1 MRNITCILLLL
12 LSIVSCSKNDNEIQQ
27 TPTESMYYPSN
38 TSASWETKSLSSLG
52 WNQNAVQP
60 LKDYLNQK
68 GTKSFMIIVNGRI
81 VMEEYFNGHT
91 ATATWE
97 WNSAGKTLVA
107 STVGIA
113 QQENLLNINN
123 KVSDYLG
130 TEWTSMPLNKENLIT
145 VKHLLTMTAGNDD
158 TKQYVIKSNLTYI
171 ADAGTRWA
179 YSNIFQKLTDVVNKA
194 SNKPFETYFNE
205 KLKSKIGMEGFWN
218 FGTIF
223 TIYHS
228 NTKSMAR
235 FGLLALNKGKWNNE
249 QIINESYFNESVST
263 SQSINPSYGYL
274 WWLNGKTSF
283 MIPNEQTVYQDFL
296 VPNAP
301 ADMYA
306 AMGAKDQRIYV
317 IPSKKMAVIRM
328 GDASDPV
335 NPNFAV
341 SGFDNNTED
350 LLAEHLTTVQVFN
363 EELGARLALQIL
375 YRIKY
380 PNTPH
385 EITYLGTNVLY
396 RDSTGD

>member
-1 MRNITCILLLL
+1 MKIMRNITCVLLLL

-68 GTKSFMIIVNGRI
+68 GTKSFMILVNGRI

-341 SGFDNNTED
+341 SGFDN
-350 LLAEHLTTVQVFN
+350 
-363 EELGARLALQIL
+363 ELWGKINAVI
-375 YRIKY
+375 
-380 PNTPH
+380 N
-385 EITYLGTNVLY
+385 
-396 RDSTGD
+396 

>member
-1 MRNITCILLLL
+1 MKIMRNITCVLLLL

-68 GTKSFMIIVNGRI
+68 GTKSFMILVNGRI

-194 SNKPFETYFNE
+194 STKPFETYFNE

-283 MIPNEQTVYQDFL
+283 MIPNEQNVYQGFL

-341 SGFDNNTED
+341 SGFDN
-350 LLAEHLTTVQVFN
+350 
-363 EELGARLALQIL
+363 ELWGKINAVI
-375 YRIKY
+375 
-380 PNTPH
+380 N
-385 EITYLGTNVLY
+385 
-396 RDSTGD
+396 